1 MIKVV
6 YDSKT
11 GLGKKFA
18 EKVSDSV
25 QSVSEAV
32 DSLCI
37 LITRNVGRGKIPSTT
52 KKFLKRYSQ
61 YVAGV
66 VVNGDRRFGKY
77 YCGAGPK
84 IRDNYHVPI
93 IRNIEKD
100 GNDDDVREIVAFIQN
115 IQSIQEPR

>member
-1 MIKVV
+1 MVKVV

-18 EKVSDSV
+18 EKVSDVV
-25 QSVSEAV
+25 QPVSEAV
-32 DSLCI
+32 DSSCV
-37 LITRNVGRGKIPSTT
+37 LITRNVGRGKIPNTT
-52 KKFLKRYSQ
+52 KKFLKRYGQ

-84 IRDNYHVPI
+84 IQETYHVPI

-100 GNDDDVREIVAFIQN
+100 GNDDDVREIAAFIQD
-115 IQSIQEPR
+115 IQSAQEPC